1 MKQMAMRTKGMVI
14 VGAALV
20 AVLAFS
26 GVAWAA
32 TALAV
37 TKTVPSAGATGIAR
51 TANIQAYFNHD
62 MRASTVTS
70 TTYKIRKQGATTWL
84 GATRSVNNTISP
96 TSTNGGSQSVVTLD
110 PNADLALNTTYQV
123 VIVGGSSGVKDVNG
137 QALGATKSWTF
148 KTVARPNTT
157 IDSGPAGTVAS
168 TSTSFSF
175 SSSKAGSTFKCSLDG
190 SAFAECTS
198 PKTYSSLSQGN
209 HTFRVQA
216 IDTSGLTDPTPATRS
231 WSVDTLAPGAP
242 AITSPQDNDSVS
254 ASFTLSGTAEPNST
268 VEIFEG
274 TTSKGTTQASGSGI
288 WSKALAGVSEGI
300 HTYTARATDAAG
312 NTSSASDART
322 LTFDATAPDTT
333 IDSGPSGIV
342 NDRSATFTFSSSEAN
357 SSFQCSLDSSSFSS
371 CPSPVGEPQ
380 KANYSNLS
388 EGSHTFSVR
397 AIDSVGNTDTTPP
410 SRTWKVD
417 TIAPTVVNVSPANA
431 ATANVTTNVTATFS
445 EEMDPSSISAQSFT
459 LSKSGSPASAQVKY
473 DMNSRTATLVP
484 AQSLEPGT
492 TYDAKITTSVTD
504 VAGNELIQEK
514 TWSFT
519 TYSEV
524 TVTPTT
530 LDLSPTTGVLV
541 CQRAEWV
548 TVTNNG
554 PGDVTLAAVSIT
566 GADAKYFSSGS
577 QQYLATNGSLPVVA
591 GDWFKDQIAFTA
603 GPTPTERNS
612 SKVYSATLTYKD
624 GNGDT
629 IGSPVSLTAVAR
641 CLNFG

>member
-1 MKQMAMRTKGMVI
+1 MKQMAVRTKGMVI

-20 AVLAFS
+20 AVLAFW

-168 TSTSFSF
+168 TSTSFS
-175 SSSKAGSTFKCSLDG
+175 SSKAGSTFKCSLDG

-209 HTFRVQA
+209 HTFRIQA
-216 IDTSGLTDPTPATRS
+216 IDASGLTDPTPATRS

-254 ASFTLSGTAEPNST
+254 ASFTLSGTAEPNAT

-274 TTSKGTTQASGSGI
+274 TTSKGTTQARGSGI

-300 HTYTARATDAAG
+300 HTYTERATDAAG

-333 IDSGPSGIV
+333 INSGPSGTV

-371 CPSPVGEPQ
+371 CPSPVGELQ

-397 AIDSVGNTDTTPP
+397 AIDSVGNTDTTPA

-417 TIAPTVVNVSPANA
+417 TIAPTVVIVSGKRG
-431 ATANVTTNVTATFS
+431 
-445 EEMDPSSISAQSFT
+445 D
-459 LSKSGSPASAQVKY
+459 G
-473 DMNSRTATLVP
+473 
-484 AQSLEPGT
+484 
-492 TYDAKITTSVTD
+492 
-504 VAGNELIQEK
+504 
-514 TWSFT
+514 
-519 TYSEV
+519 
-524 TVTPTT
+524 
-530 LDLSPTTGVLV
+530 
-541 CQRAEWV
+541 QRHDQR
-548 TVTNNG
+548 NG
-554 PGDVTLAAVSIT
+554 YLLGGD
-566 GADAKYFSSGS
+566 
-577 QQYLATNGSLPVVA
+577 
-591 GDWFKDQIAFTA
+591 
-603 GPTPTERNS
+603 GP
-612 SKVYSATLTYKD
+612 
-624 GNGDT
+624 
-629 IGSPVSLTAVAR
+629 
-641 CLNFG
+641 